1 LQQPKTLFRKRKAH
15 RQGNTTTLDLHM
27 AQQLNHRRKKMVPAP
42 SSSSPR
48 VMRKK
53 NGIDTRQEQQTPPPN
68 HRREI
73 QAGAF
78 CSPETIHASKLEL
91 PRTRVALRRTNH
103 QSPPTGTLSTSDLP
117 NILTSHQI
125 DASKL
130 IQSSTIHPT
139 SNRDVRRET
148 VERVTNGSVNQR

>member
-1 LQQPKTLFRKRKAH
+1 
-15 RQGNTTTLDLHM
+15 M

-103 QSPPTGTLSTSDLP
+103 QSPPTGTLSTVSGKPPEVYQTDDEESLTQSDLP

-148 VERVTNGSVNQR
+148 